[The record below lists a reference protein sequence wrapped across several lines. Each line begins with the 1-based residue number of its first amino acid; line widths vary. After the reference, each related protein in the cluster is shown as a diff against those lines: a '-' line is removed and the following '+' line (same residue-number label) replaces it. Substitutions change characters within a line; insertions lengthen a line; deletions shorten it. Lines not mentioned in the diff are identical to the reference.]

1 MGGFAGGD
9 EAGFWDEK
17 LFKLSKSSNSK
28 KKQTALICIDSL
40 YYTLALKP
48 SKNTSFQ
55 IEGLPKNQ
63 LTVFIELYKALLK
76 ETQDEDIEDFFRMYT
91 LLFEPVHQE
100 QKLLDEDIDNSL
112 TFLSFIQESCSL
124 VLTQQELKEIA
135 KTL

>member
-9 EAGFWDEK
+9 EAGFWDEE
-17 LFKLSKSSNSK
+17 LFKLSKSSNFK

-48 SKNTSFQ
+48 AKNTTFQ
-55 IEGLPKNQ
+55 IEGLAQDKQ
-63 LTVFIELYKALLK
+63 VLFKELYKALLK
-76 ETQDEDIEDFFRMYT
+76 ETQDEDIKDFFRAHT

-100 QKLLDEDIDNSL
+100 QKLLDEDIDNSF
-112 TFLSFIQESCSL
+112 TFLSFIKESCSL